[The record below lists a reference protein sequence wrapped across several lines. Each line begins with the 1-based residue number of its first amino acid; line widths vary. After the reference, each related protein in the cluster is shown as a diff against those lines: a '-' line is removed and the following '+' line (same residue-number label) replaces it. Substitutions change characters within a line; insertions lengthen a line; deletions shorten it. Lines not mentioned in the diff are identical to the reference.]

1 MSFEMKKTRR
11 FSTAFKKEK
20 VDLIKSKKLTIK
32 EVSTVY
38 QVSDTAV
45 YKWLHKYG
53 NVAKGERI
61 VIEKISEEAKNK
73 ELLERIKELESE
85 IGRLHIEN
93 VLKSKIIECGSEL
106 LGEDLKKKYSTR
118 QSK

>member
-1 MSFEMKKTRR
+1 MKRTRR

-20 VDLIKSKKLTIK
+20 VELIKSKKLSVR
-32 EVSTVY
+32 EVSEVY

-45 YKWLHKYG
+45 YKWLHLYG
-53 NVAKGERI
+53 KVPKGERI
-61 VIEKISEEAKNK
+61 VVEKISEETKNR
-73 ELLERIKELESE
+73 ELLQRIKELESE